1 MDLWRTTG
9 AMVSPVVS
17 PSGRLVATAY
27 RSPKGMTFVV
37 ANSTGPL
44 RDLTFPYNYTVWQW
58 ARAPPA
64 FSPSEDMLYFGSQV
78 GPRAS

>member
-1 MDLWRTTG
+1 MDYWATTG

-27 RSPKGMTFVV
+27 RSEGMTFVV
-37 ANSTGPL
+37 ADSTGPL
-44 RDLTFPYNYTVWQW
+44 RDLTFPNYTVWQW